1 MNGAEHAGST
11 EQFAVDF
18 YVLTHNKRAPG
29 PGERQQSLTRLYTGI
44 ISKGLKV
51 LTPGTSFPNA

>member
-1 MNGAEHAGST
+1 MEPSMLAPLSNSPWI
-11 EQFAVDF
+11 F
-18 YVLTHNKRAPG
+18 THNKRAPG
-29 PGERQQSLTRLYTGI
+29 PGERQQSLTRLYTGV